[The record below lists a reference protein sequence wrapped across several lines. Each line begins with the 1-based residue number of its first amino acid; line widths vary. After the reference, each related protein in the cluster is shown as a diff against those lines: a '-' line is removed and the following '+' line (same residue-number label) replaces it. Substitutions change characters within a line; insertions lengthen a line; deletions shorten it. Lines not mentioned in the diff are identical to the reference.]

1 MNSLHHCLNHPIT
14 PATNLCRPSGKHV
27 RVRACTNVGEHAP
40 GSLKV
45 GVSKEVMEAEG
56 RVMVGT
62 YARAP
67 VVLSSGKGCKLY
79 DPEGRE
85 YLDLSSGIAVNAL
98 GHGDPDWLRAVTQQA
113 NTLTHVSNVYYSI
126 PQVLE
131 MKSKFFHQNIIVF
144 YVFYLLENVFG

>member
-14 PATNLCRPSGKHV
+14 PETNLCRPSSKHV
-27 RVRACTNVGEHAP
+27 RVRACANVGEHAP

-126 PQVLE
+126 PQVT
-131 MKSKFFHQNIIVF
+131 SFPFFFLFLFLFSSFSVC
-144 YVFYLLENVFG
+144 VK

>member
-1 MNSLHHCLNHPIT
+1 MNSLNSPIN
-14 PATNLCRPSGKHV
+14 PAWCRV
-27 RVRACTNVGEHAP
+27 NACANVGVQKP

-45 GVSKEVMEAEG
+45 GVNVSKEVMEAEG
-56 RVMVGT
+56 RFLVGT

-67 VVLSSGKGCKLY
+67 VVLSNGKACKLY

-98 GHGDPDWLRAVTQQA
+98 GHGDPDWLRALTLQA
-113 NTLTHVSNVYYSI
+113 TTLTHVSNVYYSI